1 MLFNATQREREAR
14 EYYDKM
20 LDGKLD
26 RIAELSGVDRAKFE
40 KINPADFIEPSEF
53 QVIEGYHY
61 QQIGAWLREHKRD
74 DNYLIS
80 PMDDDQL
87 TANQIS
93 YKEHIDTERIRA
105 SKCQLE
111 PIPARLALQFFRR
124 NHRQTLPRITSAS
137 ISYGLIYHGQLVG
150 VMTYDKTAGG
160 IRGHGHADYELLRL
174 AFAHGKQIMG
184 GASRLEKACEATMA
198 NLGEKEI
205 FSYSNATVNTGRV
218 YAALGFEPTRIDNG
232 QPFVIME
239 DFSLRR
245 LIELHPHSTNKALAR
260 AHRLKTHLGG
270 NITWTKDIK

>member
-20 LDGKLD
+20 LDNKLD

-40 KINPADFIEPSEF
+40 KINPADFIKPSEF
-53 QVIEGYHY
+53 QTIDGYHY
-61 QQIGAWLREHKRD
+61 QQIGAWLREHKTD

-93 YKEHIDTERIRA
+93 FKEHINTERIRA
-105 SKCQLE
+105 SKCALE

-124 NHRQTLPRITSAS
+124 NHRQSLPRITSAS
-137 ISYGLIYHGQLVG
+137 ISYGLIYHGQLMG

-160 IRGHGHADYELLRL
+160 IRGHNHANYELLRL
-174 AFAHGKQIMG
+174 AFAHGRQVMG

-218 YAALGFEPTRIDNG
+218 YAALGFEPTRIDGG

-260 AHRLKTHLGG
+260 AHRLKTHIGG
-270 NITWTKDIK
+270 NITWTKRIG

>member
-1 MLFNATQREREAR
+1 MIFDATQREREAR

-20 LDGKLD
+20 LDKKLD

-53 QVIEGYHY
+53 QVINGYHH
-61 QQIGAWLREHKRD
+61 QQIGTWLREHKRD

-80 PMDDDQL
+80 PLDDDQL

-93 YKEHIDTERIRA
+93 FKEHIDTERIRA

-137 ISYGLIYHGQLVG
+137 ISYGLIYQSQLVG

-160 IRGHGHADYELLRL
+160 IRGHSHAGYELLRL

-184 GASRLEKACEATMA
+184 GASKLEKACEATMA

-218 YAALGFEPTRIDNG
+218 YAALGFEPTRIDGG

-245 LIELHPHSTNKALAR
+245 LIELYPHSTNKALAR
-260 AHRLKTHLGG
+260 AHRLKTHIGG
-270 NITWTKDIK
+270 NITWTKRIR